1 MNELIKPQFTNRIDL
16 GHLLQAGVLI
26 AIGGAIGSIYLSLQP
41 QITAQ
46 AKDIA
51 SLSTASQ
58 RQDAS
63 ITQLRQDQSHLS
75 DTIGATLTALGN
87 QLSDLRVLVA
97 AKEGAHGR

>member
-1 MNELIKPQFTNRIDL
+1 MSALIKPQFTNRIDL

-75 DTIGATLTALGN
+75 DTISAALTKLGDTLT
-87 QLSDLRVLVA
+87 QVQVMV

>member
-1 MNELIKPQFTNRIDL
+1 MSSLIKPQFTNRIDL
-16 GHLLQAGVLI
+16 GHLLQAGVLV

-46 AKDIA
+46 ATNIA
-51 SLSTASQ
+51 ALSQASRQ
-58 RQDAS
+58 QDAE
-63 ITQLRQDQSHLS
+63 IALLRQDQSHLS